1 VSSDDGSV
9 DVVVVAYASED
20 LIARSVGSVIDLDE
34 VRSVVVIDNGDG
46 RSAKVAVALGVRTL
60 LRPDNPGFGAGQ
72 NTGAA
77 VGTAPFLLLLNPD
90 AALEPG
96 ALAAGLA
103 ALRDHSVGAVQGV
116 VASDASG
123 EPERAAGR
131 ELGAVHLLGRAL
143 SARALLRSR
152 VVRLLARRV
161 PSFRD
166 HVERVPTAAED
177 VETLAAVSILVR
189 RDAFEGIGGFDER
202 YFLYG
207 EDLDLCRRLRG
218 AGWRL
223 VSLPVAWASQH
234 SGASA
239 SAWWDRELRWWEGTM
254 QFASQWWGTGAFL
267 GALSAG
273 GVMWVRLGVTRPRSA
288 GVALRALIGR
298 PMRLR
303 QRRT

>member
-1 VSSDDGSV
+1 MSSDSGSV

-34 VRSVVVIDNGDG
+34 VRSVVVVDNGDG
-46 RSAKVAVALGVRTL
+46 RSARIAVGLGAHTL

-77 VGTAPFLLLLNPD
+77 AGTAPFLLLLNPD
-90 AALEPG
+90 AALESG

-103 ALRDHSVGAVQGV
+103 ALCDRSVGAVQGV
-116 VASDASG
+116 VASDSSG

-131 ELGAVHLLGRAL
+131 ELGPVHLLGRAL
-143 SARALLRSR
+143 SARALLRNR
-152 VVRLLARRV
+152 VVRVLARRV
-161 PSFRD
+161 PSLRD
-166 HVERVPTAAED
+166 HVERVPSAAED

-189 RDAFEGIGGFDER
+189 RDAFECIGGFDER

-207 EDLDLCRRLRG
+207 EDLDLCRRLRC

-223 VSLPVAWASQH
+223 VSLPVAWASHH

-239 SAWWDRELRWWEGTM
+239 SGRWDRELRWWEGTM
-254 QFASQWWGTGAFL
+254 QFAAQWWATGAFL

-273 GVMWVRLGVTRPRSA
+273 GVMWVRLAVARPRSVGLA
-288 GVALRALIGR
+288 FRSLIGR
-298 PMRLR
+298 PVR
-303 QRRT
+303 QRKRRA